1 MMRRLSHGTVVIG
14 SGASGYAVLTRLL
27 EGGRDAVM
35 VTEKKTLG
43 TSRNAGS
50 DKQTYYKLGLGGD
63 TPDSTRLMARD
74 LFNGGCVDGDN
85 ALVEAA
91 LSTRCFMRLVELG
104 VEFPVNRCGE
114 YIGYKTDHDPYARAT
129 SAGPLTSRDMTEAL
143 ESYAERLGATVYE
156 YYAEEILTEDN
167 SVIGVLCRDGDEE
180 VVISCGEVV
189 LATGGPAGVYAD
201 SVYPV
206 GHTGSTGLALWAGA
220 SVQNITEWQYGLASV
235 NPRWNVS
242 GTYMQTLPRVV
253 SVDESGVE
261 HNLLEEYFDDK
272 YDALTSLFMKGY
284 QWPFNTARLDGSSRL
299 DIAVWRERTV
309 LKRRVFLDWRENPF
323 DFDFKGLSDEAYSYL
338 EGVGACFGRPIDR
351 LKKMNMPAYEL
362 YLNKGVDLECEMLE
376 IALSAQHCNGGISVN
391 EWWQTSVE
399 GLFAVGECAGTHGV
413 TRPGG
418 SALNS
423 GQVGA
428 LRASQ
433 YILAHPREIKP
444 VDYIFSLGGCDIGVD
459 INTLRCRMS
468 DIAAAVRDIDGMKE
482 YLEYLNTL
490 LPSSDR
496 RLRDTVTV
504 QRVMLEAMLDF
515 YKTVGTS
522 RGSALYFKGDLK
534 DFKPENRD
542 FRDKIQEVS
551 IRNGEVGI
559 KWRPVR
565 EIPSENIPFE
575 TVWSEYRI
583 DKNVR

>member
-1 MMRRLSHGTVVIG
+1 MRRLSHGTVVIG

-35 VTEKKTLG
+35 LTEKKNLG

-63 TPDSTRLMARD
+63 MPDSVQLMAGD
-74 LFNGGCVDGDN
+74 LFSGGCVDGDN

-104 VEFPVNRCGE
+104 VEFPVNRYGE
-114 YIGYKTDHDPYARAT
+114 YVGYKTDHDPYARAT
-129 SAGPLTSRDMTEAL
+129 SAGPLTSKDMTEAL
-143 ESYAERLGATVYE
+143 ESYAERLGAVVYE
-156 YYAEEILTEDN
+156 YYVEEILTEDN
-167 SVIGVLCRDGDEE
+167 SVIGVICRDGEDE
-180 VVISCGEVV
+180 VLISCGEVV

-206 GHTGSTGLALWAGA
+206 GQTGSTGLALFAGA
-220 SVQNITEWQYGLASV
+220 SVQNITEWQYGLASIE
-235 NPRWNVS
+235 PRWNVS
-242 GTYMQTLPRVV
+242 GTYMQSLPRVV
-253 SVDESGVE
+253 SVDGDGVE

-284 QWPFNTARLDGSSRL
+284 QWPFDTAKLDGSSRL
-299 DIAVWRERTV
+299 DLAVWRERTV
-309 LKRRVFLDWRENPF
+309 MKRRVYLDWRENPF
-323 DFDFKGLSDEAYSYL
+323 DFDFKGLSEEAYAYL
-338 EGVGACFGRPIDR
+338 EGVGACFGKPIDR
-351 LKKMNMPAYEL
+351 LRKMNMPAYRL
-362 YLNKGVDLECEMLE
+362 YLDKGVDLECEMLE

-423 GQVGA
+423 GQAGA
-428 LRASQ
+428 LRVSQ
-433 YILAHPREIKP
+433 YILAHPREAGT
-444 VDYIFSLGGCDIGVD
+444 VDYIFSLDGVD
-459 INTLRCRMS
+459 TGVDADTLRRRMS
-468 DIAAAVRDIDGMKE
+468 DVAAAVRDLDGMSE

-490 LPSSDR
+490 PPSRDR
-496 RLRDTVTV
+496 RLRDIVTV

-522 RGSALYFKGDLK
+522 RGSAFYFKGELDS
-534 DFKPENRD
+534 FKPEDRA
-542 FRDKIQEVS
+542 FRDRIQEV
-551 IRNGEVGI
+551 RLCDGKAVVN
-559 KWRPVR
+559 WRHVR
-565 EIPSENIPFE
+565 EIPSENEPFE
-575 TVWSEYRI
+575 TVWREYRI